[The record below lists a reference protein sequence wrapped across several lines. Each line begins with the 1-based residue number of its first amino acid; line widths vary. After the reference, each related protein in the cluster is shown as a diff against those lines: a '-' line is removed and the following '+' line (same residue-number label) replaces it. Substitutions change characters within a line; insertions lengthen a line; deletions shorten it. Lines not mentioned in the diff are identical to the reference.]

1 MDTSPSIY
9 SDTSSSTSPNGTYPP
24 GTHVS
29 TSPPVGIKEA
39 AEQLRVSVNTVRR
52 WIREGKLQ
60 TEKQSRPQ
68 GYTLLVHL
76 PVDGQVLTDAPT
88 QTGAQVDAQAG
99 VHESPAHQVPT
110 EQVPAL
116 AEYARAEAM
125 ATYSAKLLEPLV
137 ARLAEQEQIIR
148 QLAEEKGQHQER
160 LSHQAERIQQLEA
173 QLATSTAE
181 VSFWQRWFGWLG
193 F

>member
-1 MDTSPSIY
+1 VP
-9 SDTSSSTSPNGTYPP
+9 
-24 GTHVS
+24 
-29 TSPPVGIKEA
+29 IKEA
-39 AEQLRVSVNTVRR
+39 AEQLHVSINTIRR

-60 TEKQSRPQ
+60 TEKQARPQ

-76 PVDGQVLTDAPT
+76 PIDGQILTDAPA
-88 QTGAQVDAQAG
+88 QTGAQGDAQAG
-99 VHESPAHQVPT
+99 AHEPPTQHVPS

-116 AEYARAEAM
+116 GDYARAEAM
-125 ATYSAKLLEPLV
+125 ATYSARLLEPLV
-137 ARLAEQEQIIR
+137 ARLAEQEQVIR

-173 QLATSTAE
+173 QLATATVE

>member
-1 MDTSPSIY
+1 MP
-9 SDTSSSTSPNGTYPP
+9 
-24 GTHVS
+24 
-29 TSPPVGIKEA
+29 IKEA
-39 AEQLRVSVNTVRR
+39 AEQLHVSVNTIRR

-60 TEKQSRPQ
+60 TERQSRPQ

-76 PVDGQVLTDAPT
+76 PIEGQVLTDGPT
-88 QTGAQVDAQAG
+88 QTGAQIDAQAG
-99 VHESPAHQVPT
+99 VHEAPTQHVPN

-116 AEYARAEAM
+116 TEYGRAEAM

-173 QLATSTAE
+173 QLATATVE